1 MSPQHQEPKSATRL
15 NRLLVVL
22 TVALVVLLAAR
33 RLYRAPYDASDLR
46 ITPDEIEYAVSAHR
60 VATLGSYSLE
70 IDGRAVAPHS
80 TPWFA
85 TFVLAPAYLIAPEEI
100 GNGIWPVLLFAIA
113 GVVLLQRV
121 GERIAGPLAGAVAAL
136 AVLAMPGYSFS
147 ARLIMTDMPAAV
159 VGFATL
165 LLYLR
170 TEDSAKD
177 TGERSR
183 VRESLLAGVLIAA
196 AFAMRSVYLA
206 LLLPFAWR
214 LLRQRERA
222 WRPYAAL
229 LGPLAAVLAANACY
243 NQSTF
248 GDWRRTGYQYWR
260 AVPYDYVDL
269 LLSPAYFPINFGNL
283 VANPG
288 VQALLALALVGAV
301 ILLARRTSNARPLLL
316 FAVVS
321 ALPMSGIQLVYA
333 FGDTRFHVFGLTLA
347 ALIAGVGVA
356 SLAPVAWR
364 SNRWLALATLVVA
377 FFFTQ
382 PPPTRRPVRRL
393 AADAIHATTPVD
405 AVIISGLEPAYLQA
419 VAPAD
424 SRRTYVA
431 ASREVEFASKLLV
444 ERRIP
449 RSVAAPLDAT
459 NYRAPGLLAAGAQEA
474 IARTADEM
482 PDQIAE
488 WVRAGR
494 AVFVDTKFLADETL
508 VERICGSSLTPH
520 PVPGAKRLARLEL
533 TP

>member
-1 MSPQHQEPKSATRL
+1 MSFQHSESKFAPTL

-22 TVALVVLLAAR
+22 TIALVVVLAAR

-60 VATLGSYSLE
+60 VATLGDYSLE
-70 IDGRAVAPHS
+70 VDGRAVAPHS

-85 TFVLAPAYLIAPEEI
+85 TCVIAPAYLIAPEEI

-113 GVVLLQRV
+113 GIVLLQRV
-121 GERIAGPLAGAVAAL
+121 GERIAGPLAGAAAAL
-136 AVLAMPGYSFS
+136 AALAMPGYPFS

-165 LLYLR
+165 LVYLR
-170 TEDSAKD
+170 TDGTPPTS
-177 TGERSR
+177 GERSR

-214 LLRQRERA
+214 RLLQRERA

-229 LGPLAAVLAANACY
+229 LAPLAAVLAANACY
-243 NQSTF
+243 NHSTF
-248 GDWRRTGYQYWR
+248 GDWRRTGYQFWR

-269 LLSPAYFPINFGNL
+269 LLSPAYLPINFGNL
-283 VANPG
+283 VGNPG
-288 VQALLALALVGAV
+288 VQVLLALALLGAV
-301 ILLARRTSNARPLLL
+301 ILFVRRASGARPLLT

-321 ALPMSGIQLVYA
+321 ALPMSGIQLAYA
-333 FGDTRFHVFGLTLA
+333 FGDTRFHLFGLTLA

-356 SLAPVAWR
+356 SLAPASWR
-364 SNRWLALATLVVA
+364 ASRWLTLAVLAVA
-377 FFFTQ
+377 CFFTQ
-382 PPPTRRPVRRL
+382 APPTRRPTRRL
-393 AADAIHATTPVD
+393 SADAIHAATPVD
-405 AVIISGLEPAYLQA
+405 AVIISGLEPVYLEA

-431 ASREVEFASKLLV
+431 ASRDVEFASKVLV

-449 RSVAAPLDAT
+449 RAIAAPADAT
-459 NYRAPGLLAAGAQEA
+459 DYRAPGLLAAGAREL

-482 PDQIAE
+482 PEQIAE
-488 WVRAGR
+488 WVRQGR
-494 AVFVDTKFLADETL
+494 AVFLDSKFLTDETL
-508 VERICGSSLTPH
+508 VERICGSSLTAH
-520 PVPGAKRLARLEL
+520 PVPGVKRLSRLEL
-533 TP
+533 TH